1 MAQPATHTERPDRQA
16 LLRRLEAAVRKGHG
30 VRDTRWQ
37 LRQAG
42 LTEDDVWAYELPI
55 RRRIRQERA
64 GRNRTAAA
72 VQRPKED

>member
-1 MAQPATHTERPDRQA
+1 MAQATTHTERPDTSA
-16 LLRRLEAAVRKGHG
+16 LLRQLEAALRKGHG

-42 LTEDDVWAYELPI
+42 MTADDVWAYELPI

-64 GRNRTAAA
+64 GRTPA
-72 VQRPKED
+72 